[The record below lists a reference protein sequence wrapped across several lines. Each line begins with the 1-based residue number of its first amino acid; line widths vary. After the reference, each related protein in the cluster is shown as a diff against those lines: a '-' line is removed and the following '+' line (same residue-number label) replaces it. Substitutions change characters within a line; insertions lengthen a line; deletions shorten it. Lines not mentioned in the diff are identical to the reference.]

1 MPFRIYV
8 NYSWELYSD
17 LAMSGFCLIFPSVS
31 SRISVTVGCST
42 SFCRVNHCVG
52 CCISF
57 TIAVW
62 WKVSFLAGT
71 LRKDSRPLL
80 RTSSPFKKRTAQRLS
95 TTYYSASDVPVS
107 VLRFFF
113 LLWIILV
120 YPTGS
125 TLGIVCTWNGHSV
138 EALPCE
144 FAAILVSSCCKT
156 SIKQSLLLIGS
167 LSKQLC
173 EMWSCSSWRAACLLF
188 FGLSS

>member
-1 MPFRIYV
+1 MPFRTYV

-31 SRISVTVGCST
+31 CRISVTVGCST
-42 SFCRVNHCVG
+42 SFCRVNHCGG
-52 CCISF
+52 CCVSF

-71 LRKDSRPLL
+71 LRKDSRPLV
-80 RTSSPFKKRTAQRLS
+80 RTSSPFKERTAQRLS
-95 TTYYSASDVPVS
+95 TTTQPPMYLCQSYVS
-107 VLRFFF
+107 FF

-125 TLGIVCTWNGHSV
+125 TLGIVCTWDGHSV

>member
-1 MPFRIYV
+1 MPFRTYV

-31 SRISVTVGCST
+31 CRISVTVGCST

-52 CCISF
+52 YCVSF

-80 RTSSPFKKRTAQRLS
+80 RTSSPFKKRTAQRLRC
-95 TTYYSASDVPVS
+95 TCVS
-107 VLRFFF
+107 LTF
-113 LLWIILV
+113 LFSIVNCTCISNWEHFRHCV
-120 YPTGS
+120 YMGCSFCGS
-125 TLGIVCTWNGHSV
+125 L
-138 EALPCE
+138 ACE
-144 FAAILVSSCCKT
+144 LAAILVSSRCKT

-173 EMWSCSSWRAACLLF
+173 EMCSCSSSRAACLLL